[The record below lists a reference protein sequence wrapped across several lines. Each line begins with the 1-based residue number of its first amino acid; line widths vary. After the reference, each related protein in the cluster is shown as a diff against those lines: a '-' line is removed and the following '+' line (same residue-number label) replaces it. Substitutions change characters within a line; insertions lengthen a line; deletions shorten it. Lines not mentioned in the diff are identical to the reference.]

1 MAYKKSICVYCASS
15 TLIDGTY
22 ALAAQELG
30 TLMAK
35 NGLRLIY
42 GGGDRGLMGAVAKG
56 VLDAGG
62 EAVGVIPHFMVEAG
76 WQHHGLTELIEVEDM
91 SARKKL
97 MEEISD
103 GCIALPGSVGTFDEL
118 METIALKKLGLYLKP
133 VVILNTNHFYAPLQT
148 LLQKSID
155 EHFMHPGYSELWD
168 FVDTPTEAI
177 DKILHTPLADQ
188 QTIWNMTAI

>member
-1 MAYKKSICVYCASS
+1 MAYKKSISVYCASS
-15 TLIDGTY
+15 TLIDETY

-91 SARKKL
+91 SVRKKL

-118 METIALKKLGLYLKP
+118 MEIIALKKLGLYLKP

>member
-1 MAYKKSICVYCASS
+1 MAYKKSISVYCASS
-15 TLIDGTY
+15 TLIDETY

-91 SARKKL
+91 SSRKKL

-118 METIALKKLGLYLKP
+118 MEIIALKKLGLYLKP